1 MKSAHSCVVVAAA
14 VAVLCGTAARAES
27 DAEYLHPGVPPKA
40 ASPFGRA
47 APVPVPPVPSRP
59 RAANPAMFAPTAV
72 AGSRRLSEQQRE
84 EWRFLKQAA
93 AAGRFESE
101 ASRLA
106 LARSNHPGVRTLAAT
121 LVNHHTSAGNDLV
134 HMLHARGMAPPMLAN
149 AQRKALNR
157 LAKLQ
162 GARFDREYV
171 DEVGLKTQQEDV
183 QAFERAQLGTRDPQ
197 LKAWI
202 ARTLPTLRYHVTLAE
217 RLAPGDARLGRA
229 APAAKAAPAFDAGLA
244 VSQPLTADP
253 FVSRASLVTRSMGAS
268 AAPLGLSAPTPV
280 KRPSGSSSR

>member
-1 MKSAHSCVVVAAA
+1 MKSASLCVVVAA
-14 VAVLCGTAARAES
+14 TAAFVCCTVARAES

-40 ASPFGRA
+40 ASPFGRG
-47 APVPVPPVPSRP
+47 APPPVPAVR
-59 RAANPAMFAPTAV
+59 RAGNPAMFAPAAA

-84 EWRFLKQAA
+84 EWRFLKHAA

-106 LARSNHPGVRTLAAT
+106 LARSNHPGVRTFAAT
-121 LVNHHTSAGNDLV
+121 LVNHHTSAGNELV
-134 HMLHARGMAPPMLAN
+134 HMLHVRGMAPPMLAN

-162 GARFDREYV
+162 GARFDREYI

-183 QAFERAQLGTRDPQ
+183 QAFEKAKLGTRDPQ
-197 LKAWI
+197 LQAWI

-217 RLAPGDARLGRA
+217 RLSPNDARLGRA
-229 APAAKAAPAFDAGLA
+229 VPAANAGRAFDARLPVA
-244 VSQPLTADP
+244 QPLTADP
-253 FVSRASLVTRSMGAS
+253 FVSRASLATRSMGAS
-268 AAPLGLSAPTPV
+268 TAPLGLSTPAPGR
-280 KRPSGSSSR
+280 RPSESSTR